1 MNQHIEIR
9 NAHKIPALDAA
20 TLGQEI
26 TITAVVE
33 RIEASLVEVT
43 ALGQSKLQLVPGE
56 KRVVLTVTSVTRN
69 P

>member
-9 NAHKIPALDAA
+9 NAHEIPALDAA

-43 ALGQSKLQLVPGE
+43 ALGQSKLQLVPSE
-56 KRVVLTVTSVTRN
+56 KRVFLTVTSVTRN

>member
-9 NAHKIPALDAA
+9 DAHEIPVLGAA
-20 TLGQEI
+20 TVGQEL

-33 RIEASLVEVT
+33 RIEASLIEVT

-56 KRVVLTVTSVTRN
+56 KRVLLTITSVTRH